1 MSKNIIFWS
10 GIAGVTLF
18 VVSAILGGLQ
28 INDYSHIS
36 QYISESY
43 AIDTPYGKAL
53 RFLAYFPCGLL
64 LTFFAF
70 SAPPK
75 FPKSNLIKVGFLG
88 IGIFYGLATVIVS
101 VFPCDSGCNKEFI
114 DPSISQIIHN
124 LTGLLTYIFVPAS
137 IIAIGL
143 GLQKLKAHNS
153 FVRFSFFFGLFCFI
167 FIGIL
172 LSNPNSNYTGLLQ
185 RIIEGSFI
193 IWVVRC
199 AFLIRGYQSKKLK
212 TID

>member
-10 GIAGVTLF
+10 GIVGVTLF
-18 VVSAILGGLQ
+18 IVAAILGGLQ

-43 AIDTPYGKAL
+43 AIDTPYGKML
-53 RFLAYFPCGLL
+53 RFLGFIPSGQLL
-64 LTFFAF
+64 ILFAF
-70 SAPPK
+70 SALKK
-75 FPKSNLIKVGFLG
+75 FPKSNLIVIGFWG

-153 FVRFSFFFGLFCFI
+153 FARFSIFCGLFCFI

-193 IWVVRC
+193 IWIVRC
-199 AFLIRGYQSKKLK
+199 AFLIRGYQSKKIK
-212 TID
+212 NN